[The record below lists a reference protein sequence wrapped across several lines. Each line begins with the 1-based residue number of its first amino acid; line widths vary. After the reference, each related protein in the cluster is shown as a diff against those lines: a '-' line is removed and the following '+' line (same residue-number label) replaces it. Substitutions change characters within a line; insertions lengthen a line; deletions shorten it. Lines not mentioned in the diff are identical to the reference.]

1 MTHPESQDLLLD
13 LAYGELPPARAAE
26 LLAHLAGCAE
36 CQREKAA
43 IEQARR
49 MAAPLRELEEPPAG
63 FDDRILAA
71 ARAQA
76 QLEHEGNIGQV
87 IEVEGSVR
95 PAGLEP
101 AQVDAH
107 AKVARRKEQRRPR
120 WMVRVALGGSVAAAA
135 ALALVM
141 STSLQ
146 QRQKVEAARASV
158 DKAYEIRIQPAP
170 VALLPSGAVQ
180 KARKEAAAA
189 AESPTKPQETEPSVP
204 RGSEPRR
211 AKKAA
216 TPEDAAGAGALGGLR
231 GGSGGDA
238 LDSVVAEERVPPAV
252 ATPPAVAQPPAAAP
266 PRAVA
271 TSPAIAPPPAVATS
285 PAAAPPPAAAAST
298 TAQRAAR
305 EDSPLPEVRARVTAS
320 NGAAQVAQNRQQIA
334 ATTATPPVA
343 PVAKGSRSA
352 AEVEEQAQEA
362 RHGGSYPL
370 AAALYREAASL
381 RRAEAPQGT
390 EAAWDLAHAVEC
402 LAAAG
407 RFDEARGVRDELAKL
422 SSTAPGAFAAA
433 GRALREVDAP
443 AQRDARPPAKSKSES
458 SVPVDF

>member
-13 LAYGELPPARAAE
+13 FAYGELPPARAAE

-43 IEQARR
+43 IEQVRR

-63 FDDRILAA
+63 FDDRILAS

-107 AKVARRKEQRRPR
+107 AKVARRGEQRRPR
-120 WMVRVALGGSVAAAA
+120 WLVRVALGGSVAAAA

-146 QRQKVEAARASV
+146 QKQKVEAARASA

-170 VALLPSGAVQ
+170 VALLPSDAVQ
-180 KARKEAAAA
+180 EARKEAAAA
-189 AESPTKPQETEPSVP
+189 AAAPAKPQETAPSVP
-204 RGSEPRR
+204 SGSEPRL

-216 TPEDAAGAGALGGLR
+216 VPEDAAGAGAPGGLR

-238 LDSVVAEERVPPAV
+238 LDSVVAEEQGR
-252 ATPPAVAQPPAAAP
+252 
-266 PRAVA
+266 
-271 TSPAIAPPPAVATS
+271 PPAVATS
-285 PAAAPPPAAAAST
+285 PAAAPPPTAAAST
-298 TAQRAAR
+298 TARLSPPAAER
-305 EDSPLPEVRARVTAS
+305 EVARKDATLPEVRAKVAAS
-320 NGAAQVAQNRQQIA
+320 DGAAQVAQNRQQIA
-334 ATTATPPVA
+334 ATAAAPPVA
-343 PVAKGSRSA
+343 PPVAKVSRSA
-352 AEVEEQAQEA
+352 AEVEQQAQEA

-381 RRAEAPQGT
+381 RRAEGQQGA

-443 AQRDARPPAKSKSES
+443 AQRDSKPPAKSKSES